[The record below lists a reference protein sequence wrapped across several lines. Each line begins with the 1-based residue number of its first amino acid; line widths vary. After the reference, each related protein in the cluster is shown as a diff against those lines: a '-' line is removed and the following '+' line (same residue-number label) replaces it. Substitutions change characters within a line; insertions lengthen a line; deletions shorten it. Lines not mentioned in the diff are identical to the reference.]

1 MNQAGNH
8 NYAFGAFQIDALKR
22 LLLRDGEV
30 VPLTPKCF
38 DLLLALVE
46 TPTEVIGKDELMK
59 RIWPDSFVEEGNLTY
74 NISMLR
80 KALGEK
86 AGEHQYI
93 VTIPGRGYRFSA
105 SVTKVQ
111 DELIAESADPVG
123 DVALKPETLTA
134 KEKAAVPVFWVR
146 QRAVLIFAFALLVA
160 VAAIYFFSVRRS
172 DQQRSG
178 IAIKSLAVLP
188 FKTLGAGES
197 DEYIGLGLA
206 DTLIT
211 RLSNLRKVLVRPT
224 SSVLKYIGRD
234 PGFARAGQELDV
246 EAILEGSVRR
256 SEDKIRVTVQLI
268 NVRDSSP
275 IWAGTFDAKMTGIFN
290 VEDSIAE
297 RVAEALA
304 LPLTGVQ
311 KELLAKRYTENY
323 EAYQLY
329 TQGVFFWNQRTRQ
342 GIQKAIAY
350 FNQALAID
358 PNYALAYAGLADCY
372 VLNSAEEG
380 QRDVLPKAREA
391 ATRALE
397 IDNNLSEA
405 HSTLGAVKQRLELD
419 WPGSE
424 SELRVALEL
433 NPNNALA
440 HFRRGMNLA
449 TIGRFDEAVAEIQKS
464 LEIDPFSIPT
474 RKAVP
479 HILYW
484 SRRNDE
490 AIAEY
495 QKVIEM
501 APDFPMAQ
509 RELGLVYEQKGM
521 YPEALEQLK
530 KSLALPGNYFKTMNT
545 ADLAHLYAVWGKSS
559 EARKVLEELIHNSEQ
574 RYASAYGIAVIYAGL
589 GEKDKALEWL
599 NKAYEDRSFWMVWIK
614 NDSRLDGL
622 RSDSRFTDLLRR
634 MKIDV

>member
-1 MNQAGNH
+1 MNQAANH
-8 NYAFGAFQIDALKR
+8 SYAFGTFHIDAVKR
-22 LLLRDGEV
+22 LLLRDGKV

-105 SVTKVQ
+105 NVTELQ
-111 DELIAESADPVG
+111 DEEIAESADPVG
-123 DVALKPETLTA
+123 DVALKPETHTA
-134 KEKAAVPVFWVR
+134 EEKTAVPVFWGR
-146 QRAVLIFAFALLVA
+146 QRAVLIFGFALLVA
-160 VAAIYFFSVRRS
+160 AAIYFLSAGRS
-172 DQQRSG
+172 DQPRSG
-178 IAIKSLAVLP
+178 VAIKSLAVLP
-188 FKTLGAGES
+188 FKSLDAGES
-197 DEYIGLGLA
+197 DEYIGLGMA

-224 SSVLKYIGRD
+224 SSVLKYIGKD
-234 PGFARAGQELDV
+234 PGFARAGHELDV

-311 KELLAKRYTENY
+311 KDLLAKRYTESY

-329 TQGVFFWNQRTRQ
+329 IQGIFFWNQRTRQ
-342 GIQKAIAY
+342 GIQKAIDY
-350 FNQALAID
+350 FRQALAKD

-372 VLNSAEEG
+372 VLSSAEEG
-380 QRDVLPKAREA
+380 QRDILPKAREA
-391 ATRALE
+391 ATKALE

-405 HSTLGAVKQRLELD
+405 HSSLGAVKQRLELD

-424 SELRVALEL
+424 SELRVALDL
-433 NPNNALA
+433 NPNNAVA

-449 TIGRFDEAVAEIQKS
+449 TMGRFDEAEAEIQKS

-479 HILYW
+479 HILFW

-495 QKVIEM
+495 KKVIEM
-501 APDFPMAQ
+501 APDFPLAQ

-521 YPEALEQLK
+521 YPEALEQLQ
-530 KSLALPGNYFKTMNT
+530 KSLALPTNYFKTMNT
-545 ADLAHLYAVWGKSS
+545 ADLAHVYAVWGKIS
-559 EARKVLEELIHNSEQ
+559 EARKVLEELIRDPKQ
-574 RYASAYGIAVIYAGL
+574 RYASEYGIAVIYAGL
-589 GEKDKALEWL
+589 GEKDKAIEWL
-599 NKAYEDRSFWMVWIK
+599 NKAYEDRSFWMIWVK

-634 MKIDV
+634 MKIYA